1 MLAFAAVL
9 ALSAGQEDPAVDRQ
23 IERLREQLRL
33 TDDQLP
39 KVREL
44 VKKQMDDLKAVL
56 TDEQKTRLESAARGG
71 GGPPPWARG
80 GRRGGLPDTD
90 DLKTQ
95 LGLTEAQVGKV
106 NELRDQAREEMRRF
120 FQNRS
125 SREGG
130 EDIGQAMERMR
141 NETYAKI
148 REVLTDEQKPKYD
161 EILKQAQ
168 AQAQATPS
176 TEGDRGRGRSLDDR
190 IARVMEVLK
199 FEKPEEAE
207 AVKGLVRKV
216 YEAMEKME
224 SAQRDSRSKIEEL
237 TRATDLSDEAIGDK
251 LAEICKTLKEPE
263 KDLAAA
269 RAALADVVT
278 HKQEAELL
286 RRGVLR

>member
-95 LGLTEAQVGKV
+95 LALTEAQVSKV

-130 EDIGQAMERMR
+130 EDIGQALERMR

-251 LAEICKTLKEPE
+251 LAEIRKTLKEPE